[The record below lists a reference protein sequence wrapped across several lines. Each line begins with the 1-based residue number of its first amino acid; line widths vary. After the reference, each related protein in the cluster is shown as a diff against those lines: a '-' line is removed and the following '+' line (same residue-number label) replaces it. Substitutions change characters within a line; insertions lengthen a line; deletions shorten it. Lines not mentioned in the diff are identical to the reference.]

1 MKQSKIIGLTG
12 SIATGKSQVTK
23 ILKEMSYKVI
33 DSDLIARDVMDD
45 REVKEKIKKYF
56 GENLYRDNK
65 LDRQALGKIIFNS
78 LEKKELLDS
87 ITHPLIYKK
96 ILEEININKDENLLF
111 IDIPLLIENGINSY
125 EMNFYEVWLVYSD
138 KKTQIKRLMERD
150 NIDESYAKAK
160 ISSQMSIEDK
170 KDYADIIIDNRGNL
184 KDLKNQVI
192 ARLKYLESL

>member
-45 REVKEKIKKYF
+45 REVIEKIKKYF

-65 LDRQALGKIIFNS
+65 LDRQALGKIIFNN

-150 NIDESYAKAK
+150 NIDESYANAK

-184 KDLKNQVI
+184 NDLKNQVI

>member
-45 REVKEKIKKYF
+45 REVIEKIKKYF

-150 NIDESYAKAK
+150 DIDESYAKAK

>member
-45 REVKEKIKKYF
+45 REVIEKIKKYF

-96 ILEEININKDENLLF
+96 ILEEINMNKDENLLF

>member
-45 REVKEKIKKYF
+45 REVIEKIKKYF

-96 ILEEININKDENLLF
+96 ILKEININKDDNLLF

>member
-45 REVKEKIKKYF
+45 REVIEKIKKNF

-96 ILEEININKDENLLF
+96 ILEEINMNKDENLLF

>member
-45 REVKEKIKKYF
+45 REVIEKIKKYF

>member
-45 REVKEKIKKYF
+45 REVIEKIKKNF

-96 ILEEININKDENLLF
+96 IFEEINMNKDENLLF

>member
-1 MKQSKIIGLTG
+1 M
-12 SIATGKSQVTK
+12 
-23 ILKEMSYKVI
+23 
-33 DSDLIARDVMDD
+33 
-45 REVKEKIKKYF
+45 
-56 GENLYRDNK
+56 
-65 LDRQALGKIIFNS
+65 
-78 LEKKELLDS
+78 
-87 ITHPLIYKK
+87 
-96 ILEEININKDENLLF
+96 LF

>member
-45 REVKEKIKKYF
+45 REVIEKIKKNF

>member
-96 ILEEININKDENLLF
+96 ILEEINMNKDENLLF